1 MLNIIYYVNSQN
13 KDSPIK
19 KDSIKAKIKALIIH
33 VAQNNGQ
40 TSYMVAKNIRGY
52 HFSEIRIKFSKNL
65 YRILYFIWQ
74 DDNLILLHI
83 FLKKEGQ
90 KTPEKEL
97 IEAENRYKDF
107 IKNTK
112 FYE

>member
-83 FLKKEGQ
+83 FLINLLVVN
-90 KTPEKEL
+90 L
-97 IEAENRYKDF
+97 IENRYKDF